1 MSFADVGHN
10 DWLMSTE
17 DEVPFPPSPPLSTLH
32 TAPTQ
37 IYTAVLVRGS
47 GVNEFYYVRQDHFL
61 QLAGSTYL
69 ERLALAATYNAFG
82 PHPIGAQVRGRLGH
96 NYLFFPVC
104 NYQLSW
110 SHRRFTNLPYNG
122 AAVEVDLACPS

>member
-1 MSFADVGHN
+1 MAYAWLVDSDVPPP
-10 DWLMSTE
+10 L
-17 DEVPFPPSPPLSTLH
+17 PPSPPFLP
-32 TAPTQ
+32 TATPTPA

-61 QLAGSTYL
+61 QLAGSTDL
-69 ERLALAATYNAFG
+69 ERLARAATYNAFG

-104 NYQLSW
+104 NYQLS
-110 SHRRFTNLPYNG
+110 
-122 AAVEVDLACPS
+122 